1 MNDVNKV
8 YQLKEKFNSLDH
20 ALYGP
25 PLKILITF
33 RYGFG
38 FLKNGAMRCI
48 YNIFEVLKN
57 RGHKITLIFDSQI
70 KYFNENSLE
79 QDYDLFIV
87 NHADHF
93 KSLNIDTKGKPIIHL
108 VHSEF
113 FEIDKPLIGYENI
126 KYVAVRTEVKD
137 YLINHYSIEESLI
150 YIVLNPID
158 ITKFNHLITVRDTE
172 IVKQMGLNKFGLF
185 AGTFMY
191 LREKPSIN
199 FAMLCKTKGITS
211 VYIGE
216 LVNDKNR
223 QFLEQYF
230 DVVLPFNDHVD
241 SLFKIAQITGGI
253 QKGRTYWEGKLCKK
267 TVFEF
272 MVEPDGEIYDL
283 LIETASDDDA
293 ELVKKIV
300 EPNFVTELILDLALN
315 SLQF

>member
-1 MNDVNKV
+1 MNDVHKV
-8 YQLKEKFNSLDH
+8 YQLKEKFASLDH

-38 FLKNGAMRCI
+38 FLRNGAMRCI
-48 YNIFEVLKN
+48 YNIFEVLKH
-57 RGHKITLIFDSQI
+57 RGHKITLIFDNQL
-70 KYFNENSLE
+70 KYFNEEPNSNY
-79 QDYDLFIV
+79 DYDLFIV

-93 KSLNIDTKGKPIIHL
+93 KSLNLDTKDKPIIHL

-126 KYVAVRTEVKD
+126 KYVAVRTEIKD
-137 YLINHYSIEESLI
+137 YLINHYSINENLI
-150 YIVLNPID
+150 SIILNPID
-158 ITKFNHLITVRDTE
+158 ITKFNPLITESDKE
-172 IVKQMGLNKFGLF
+172 IVKEMGLNKFGLF

-199 FAMLCKTKGITS
+199 FAMLCKAKGITS
-211 VYIGE
+211 VYVGE

-230 DVVLPFNDHVD
+230 DVVLPFNDQVY

-267 TVFEF
+267 AVFEF
-272 MVEPDGEIYDL
+272 MVDSDGEIYDL

-300 EPNFVTELILDLALN
+300 EPNLVTELILDLALN
-315 SLQF
+315 SL